1 MKTVAV
7 AQNVIYTNH
16 LRIASN
22 NYQLGYTLKMAIN
35 IYVSQ
40 CFGKIV
46 NDIAQC
52 DNVIANDLLY
62 SKHFTMV
69 YENNI
74 ITVSM

>member
-22 NYQLGYTLKMAIN
+22 NYQLGYTLDGDQYLCLIA
-35 IYVSQ
+35 
-40 CFGKIV
+40 FGKIIA

-52 DNVIANDLLY
+52 DNVTANDLLY
-62 SKHFTMV
+62 SIMV
-69 YENNI
+69 YKNNI
-74 ITVSM
+74 ITSVSM